1 MVDTLLCHGFQ
12 DLARTVNSG
21 MLGAG
26 HPQGWFR
33 NVRNYVRE
41 DRIIEELLEEK
52 VVVTAV
58 LLKMLVRINCFSW
71 PSSSYSLDCV
81 YPSKRLCKTRIS
93 DYREPESRILILI
106 L

>member
-1 MVDTLLCHGFQ
+1 
-12 DLARTVNSG
+12 

-52 VVVTAV
+52 GVVTAV
-58 LLKMLVRINCFSW
+58 LLKMLVR
-71 PSSSYSLDCV
+71 LH
-81 YPSKRLCKTRIS
+81 
-93 DYREPESRILILI
+93 
-106 L
+106 